1 MDAYHRH
8 TVTHA
13 DHPVAAPLSD
23 RAVAVVL
30 DRTVPRDGTVRL
42 LDLGC
47 GEAVWLRRALAA
59 RPGATA
65 VGVDLDEPGLAVG
78 RRAAEREGVADRL
91 RLVREDAALHVS
103 DRPVD
108 TVLCVG
114 ATHAFGGLLPALE
127 AAHGHLADGGTVVV
141 GEGFWEREPEGAAL
155 DALGC
160 GPDAYDDLP
169 GTVRRVTDGGWVP
182 VYGHVSTVEE
192 WDDYEWSWTGS
203 LARWALDHPDHPSAA
218 EAAATA
224 REHRDAWLGGYRG
237 TLGFLT
243 LTLRRA

>member
-23 RAVAVVL
+23 RAVAVIL
-30 DRTVPRDGTVRL
+30 DRAVPRDRAVRL

-59 RPGATA
+59 RPEATA
-65 VGVDLDEPGLAVG
+65 VGIDLDEPGLAVG

-103 DRPVD
+103 DRPAG

-114 ATHAFGGLLPALE
+114 ATHAFGGLLPTLE
-127 AAHGHLADGGTVVV
+127 AAHSHLADGGTVVV
-141 GEGFWEREPEGAAL
+141 GEGFWERQPDAAAL
-155 DALGC
+155 TALGC

-169 GTVRRVTDGGWVP
+169 GTVRRVTDAGWVP
-182 VYGHVSTVEE
+182 VYGHVSTAEE

-243 LTLRRA
+243 LTLRPA